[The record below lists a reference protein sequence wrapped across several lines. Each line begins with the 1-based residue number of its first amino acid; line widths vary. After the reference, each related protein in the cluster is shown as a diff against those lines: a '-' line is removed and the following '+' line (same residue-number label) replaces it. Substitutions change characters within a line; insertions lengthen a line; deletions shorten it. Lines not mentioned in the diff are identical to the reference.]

1 MARAGAGKR
10 GGDVLLRSAEM
21 IGWALGGIEREIAQ
35 TRERLTAL
43 TTQADALRRKLGPAG
58 MRRARRGNGQLP
70 AAPLPG
76 GTATAAGAPGQRRR
90 GRISAEGRR
99 RIAEAAR
106 KRWAEY
112 RKKKGKAG

>member
-1 MARAGAGKR
+1 MARAGAGRK

-43 TTQADALRRKLGPAG
+43 TKQADAMRRRLGQAG
-58 MRRARRGNGQLP
+58 ARRARQGIGQLTAVP
-70 AAPLPG
+70 RPGAMDASAAV
-76 GTATAAGAPGQRRR
+76 AGKRRR

-112 RKKKGKAG
+112 RKKKGKEA